1 MFVLELNLSLPAQ
14 YKLCLEYRDKAP
26 QKFSE
31 DHKRYQELKET
42 TRKLSVDNKLQSEEL
57 KKTTDTQQHARVCHV
72 NQVTC
77 KREQTL

>member
-31 DHKRYQELKET
+31 DHKRY
-42 TRKLSVDNKLQSEEL
+42 
-57 KKTTDTQQHARVCHV
+57 
-72 NQVTC
+72 
-77 KREQTL
+77 